1 MSKTLNT
8 GAIAEAMQRIGL
20 NQAQLA
26 GKIDVSRAAVSNWF
40 AHSDFPRPDKL
51 MKLGMALALSYKE
64 LVIEEP
70 APFQPVVAF
79 RRKAARKTT
88 PEHVQR
94 AIHMGTLLR
103 DLAPYL
109 PFEKLTL
116 PPTLSKPVNEYGYLQ
131 RVSAGIRSRMGVSLD
146 APIHYR
152 DLIAW
157 FDKFNAVLVPVLWGD
172 KQNHENALHI
182 FLPDSGTTWVYL
194 NLDSYVGDF
203 NFWMAHELG
212 HVHAPNLLEDAG
224 EDFADA
230 FAQALL
236 FPECCAA
243 AAYTRLIRLKSE
255 GARVKLIKSLA
266 ETYRIS
272 PTTINLSVQAYAEYH
287 NKTPVHIGASIH
299 GAPANF
305 NKALGKVSD
314 QIFLK
319 GAPSAKAYIAKSRA
333 VFHTPFF
340 DALQRHLRDSKAGQG
355 YVETVLQIPLLDAKS
370 VFDELR

>member
-8 GAIAEAMQRIGL
+8 GAITDAMQGLGL

-40 AHSDFPRPDKL
+40 SHSDFPRPDKL

-88 PEHVQR
+88 PEHVER
-94 AIHMGTLLR
+94 AIRMGTLLR

-116 PPTLSKPVNEYGYLQ
+116 PPTLSNPVNEYGYLQ
-131 RVSAGIRSRMGVSLD
+131 RVSTKIRSLMGISQD
-146 APIHYR
+146 APIQYR

-157 FDKFNAVLVPVLWGD
+157 FGKFNAVLVPVLWGD
-172 KQNHENALHI
+172 KQNHENALHV

-194 NLDSYVGDF
+194 NLDSYVSDF

-236 FPECCAA
+236 FPESCAV
-243 AAYTRLIRLKSE
+243 AAYARLIRLNSE
-255 GARVKLIKSLA
+255 GARVKHIKSLA
-266 ETYRIS
+266 DTYRIS
-272 PTTINLSVQAYAEYH
+272 PTTINLSVQAYTEYH
-287 NKTPVHIGASIH
+287 NKTAVHIGASIH
-299 GAPANF
+299 GATTNF
-305 NKALGKVSD
+305 NRTLGNVSG
-314 QIFLK
+314 QLFPK
-319 GAPSAKAYIAKSRA
+319 GPPGAKAYLAMSRK
-333 VFHTPFF
+333 VFQTPFF
-340 DALQRHLRDSKAGQG
+340 DALERHLRASNAAQG
-355 YVETVLQIPLLDAKS
+355 FVEAVLQLPLLDAKS
-370 VFDELR
+370 VFNELR